1 MDIIS
6 IEESK
11 VKLPTINYKGVYL
24 HSRYNPEKEAESF
37 VEKKYKPAD
46 VQLLI
51 GYGLGYI
58 YRELVKK
65 KSPEEKIIIIDPLVN
80 EINLID
86 GIKDLIL
93 LKEINETALKNFFN
107 EHISVV
113 DSLNIII
120 SINYDKVLKENLKL
134 ILIMLEEKVKSNEIV
149 ENTIQFFSSQWH
161 ENYIKNLKYAIS
173 DKPVGKLFNKF
184 NCPIVIASGGP
195 SLTKQLPL
203 LKKYRDKFILIAAG
217 TTINS
222 LLKNTIRP
230 DFVISVDGGEINRNH
245 FENLHIEDFPI
256 IYCPTVHYGI
266 RQKFKD
272 GYYFLPLIESD
283 LKYHY
288 SRFSKNDID
297 IIMDGSSVAN
307 YAYNLA
313 LLMTTGPVAMIG
325 QDLAYTS
332 GLTHA
337 DGNLNKKNILDESEF
352 SRKLIEREGYFGE
365 PVLTD
370 NVFLQMRDIFEVVL
384 QSNNAIN
391 RSYNCTEGGL
401 KINAFT
407 QVSFANF
414 LNKFANETVHIT
426 KESNIS
432 TEAQTKVLKK
442 ELTKDVLN
450 IKELIKL
457 FEKALNFLEK
467 NNSEIEYEDYTIVKL
482 DEIDTQIQTIIKDTS
497 LEFAFNLINLRLF
510 KYFKI
515 DDTLRR
521 EQKFKISF
529 EQNKY
534 MYGEM
539 LNVSK
544 NSLILIEKEIDYIA

>member
-1 MDIIS
+1 MDIIN

-11 VKLPTINYKGVYL
+11 VKLPTLKYRGVYL
-24 HSRYNPEKEAESF
+24 HSKYDPENEAVNF
-37 VEKKYKPAD
+37 IEKKYKPANI
-46 VQLLI
+46 QILI

-58 YRELVKK
+58 YKELVNR
-65 KSPEEKIIIIDPLVN
+65 KSSKEKIIVIDPLISKTCGN
-80 EINLID
+80 TQ
-86 GIKDLIL
+86 DLIL
-93 LKEINETALKNFFN
+93 LEEINAVALKKFFN
-107 EHISVV
+107 KHISVI
-113 DSLNIII
+113 DTLNIII

-134 ILIMLEEKVKSNEIV
+134 ILTMLEEKVKSNEIV

-161 ENYIKNLKYAIS
+161 ENYIKNLKFAIR
-173 DKPVGKLFNKF
+173 DNPVGKLFKKKF
-184 NCPIVIASGGP
+184 TCPIVIASGGP
-195 SLTKQLPL
+195 SLTKQIPL
-203 LKKYRDKFILIAAG
+203 IKKYRDKFILIAAG

-222 LLKNTIRP
+222 LIKNDIRP
-230 DFVISVDGGEINRNH
+230 DFVISVDGGEINHKH
-245 FENLHIEDFPI
+245 FENLHIEDFPL

-266 RQKFKD
+266 REKFKE

-283 LKYHY
+283 LQFHY
-288 SRFSKNDID
+288 SRFSNNEID

-337 DGNLNKKNILDESEF
+337 EGNLNKKNIRDNSEF

-384 QSNNAIN
+384 QSFDANS

-401 KINAFT
+401 KINSFNQIT
-407 QVSFANF
+407 FVSFLKDF
-414 LNKFANETVHIT
+414 TNEPVQIS
-426 KESNIS
+426 KENIVS
-432 TEAQTKVLKK
+432 MSIQAQTLKK
-442 ELTKDVLN
+442 ELAKDVSN

-457 FEKALNFLEK
+457 FEKALNLLDN
-467 NNSEIEYEDYTIVKL
+467 NNSEIEYEAHTINKL
-482 DEIDTQIQTIIKDTS
+482 DEIDNQIQTLIKFTS

-515 DDTLRR
+515 DESFDRA
-521 EQKFKISF
+521 EKFKVSF
-529 EQNKY
+529 DQNKY
-534 MYGEM
+534 MYSEM

-544 NSLILIEKEIDYIA
+544 DSLKLIEKEIEYIK